1 MGEGLDREKWILV
14 IDDTESMI
22 IMIES
27 VLSQL
32 GYNNVDSF
40 TQPQLALDA
49 VKQNPKK
56 YDVVLT
62 DLNMPEIDG
71 MGVIR
76 ELGDLGFRGGVC
88 IVSDLETRVVEL
100 AANIAQQQEIYLLGS
115 IAKPISRDGL
125 SRVLKRMGYVGRKKR
140 LHLEKM
146 TRDELIGHVSRDS
159 IVPYYQPKLNPV
171 SNRVES
177 LEVVARIEVAKD
189 NEMILPDN
197 FIGTAIQHDLVDTI
211 TMQLAQKIATDMPA
225 LLKAFGNDVCISIN
239 LSPTQLS
246 DLDIPKRLHQLFDA
260 QNIDKH
266 QIILEITEEHAL
278 KSAEQLE
285 SLNRLRI
292 QGYGVSMDDFGT
304 GFTNIQ
310 QLRRLPFTE
319 VKIDRSLVRQI
330 HNDPFS
336 QAIVRSLATFSPTE
350 NFKLVAEGV
359 EELEELEYLVSHY
372 PNMLIQGFL
381 ICRPKPIEQL
391 TQWHSRWRE
400 QASADSA

>member
-1 MGEGLDREKWILV
+1 MGEGLDREKWVLV

-100 AANIAQQQEIYLLGS
+100 AANIAQQQEVYLLGS

-171 SNRVES
+171 SNRIES

-310 QLRRLPFTE
+310 QLRSLPFTE

-359 EELEELEYLVSHY
+359 EELEELEYLVTHY

-381 ICRPKPIEQL
+381 ICQPKPIEQL

-400 QASADSA
+400 QASVDSA

>member
-1 MGEGLDREKWILV
+1 MGEDLDKEKWILV

-22 IMIES
+22 IMIQS

-40 TQPQLALDA
+40 AMPQMALDA

-62 DLNMPEIDG
+62 DLNMPVIDG
-71 MGVIR
+71 MEVIR
-76 ELGDLGFRGGVC
+76 ELGNLGFRGGVC

-100 AANIAQQQEIYLLGS
+100 AANIAQQQEVYLLGS
-115 IAKPISRDGL
+115 IAKPICRDGL

-140 LHLEKM
+140 FHLEKM
-146 TRDELIGHVSRDS
+146 TRDELVGHISRDS
-159 IVPYYQPKLNPV
+159 IVPYYQPKLNPI
-171 SNRVES
+171 SNCIES
-177 LEVVARIEVAKD
+177 LEVVARIEVEE
-189 NEMILPDN
+189 NSETILPDN

-211 TMQLAQKIATDMPA
+211 TMQLAQKISIDMPA
-225 LLKAFGNDVCISIN
+225 LLTAFGSDVSISIN

-310 QLRRLPFTE
+310 QLRSLPFTE
-319 VKIDRSLVRQI
+319 VKIDRSLVHQI

-336 QAIVRSLATFSPTE
+336 QAIVRSLATFSPAE

-359 EELEELEYLVSHY
+359 EELEELEYLVTHY

-391 TQWHSRWRE
+391 TQWHSRWCE

>member
-1 MGEGLDREKWILV
+1 
-14 IDDTESMI
+14 
-22 IMIES
+22 MIES

>member
-1 MGEGLDREKWILV
+1 
-14 IDDTESMI
+14 
-22 IMIES
+22 MIES

-40 TQPQLALDA
+40 TIPQFALDA
-49 VKQNPKK
+49 VRQSPNK

-62 DLNMPEIDG
+62 DLNMPDIDG
-71 MGVIR
+71 MDVIR

-146 TRDELIGHVSRDS
+146 TCDELIGHVSRDS

-171 SNRVES
+171 SNRIES

-189 NEMILPDN
+189 NETILPDN

-246 DLDIPKRLHQLFDA
+246 DLDIPKRLHRLFDA

-310 QLRRLPFTE
+310 QLRSLPFTE

-336 QAIVRSLATFSPTE
+336 QAIVRSLASFSPTE

-359 EELEELEYLVSHY
+359 EELEELEYLVTHY

-381 ICRPKPIEQL
+381 ICRPKPIKQL
-391 TQWHSRWRE
+391 TQWHSRWRA
-400 QASADSA
+400 QASADSV